1 MKQYDTQIL
10 DQYVADGKLIC
21 QSHPTLPLKIYK
33 YSLDTVFSR
42 NWDEITSAARGLV
55 VNTLTGFAYTNPI
68 PKFHNIEELPAL
80 GIELPN
86 EPYDILD
93 KVDGSCVEVF
103 RYNDELVVC
112 TLGSFESD
120 QAKIARELLNTK
132 YTGSLN
138 EIPSGETWVFELVVP
153 ENRIVL
159 DYGAQRKLVLLDIRD
174 DNGDYIQWEH
184 WVMKEC
190 WPDVVEKIDKTIE
203 EILLEKNRKDFTNK
217 EGFVIKFKN
226 GFRVKV
232 KYEEYFRLHKIM
244 TGVNERFIWEFLK
257 ENKPLPLENVP
268 DEFFQYVT
276 EVRDRLE
283 MKFENTLD
291 EAEKAFNDI
300 CVHGE
305 TRKEFALK
313 AIQSPYRAI
322 LFKMLEGKPYDEI
335 IWDMIRPENVGPK
348 FSSLKKSAEEA

>member
-1 MKQYDTQIL
+1 MKQYDINTIN
-10 DQYVADGKLIC
+10 QYVADGKLMC

-33 YSLDTVFSR
+33 YTVDTQFGKQ
-42 NWDEITSAARGLV
+42 WDDITLAARGLV
-55 VNTLTGFAYTNPI
+55 LDDQGYAYTNSI
-68 PKFHNIEELPAL
+68 GKFFNIEELPAL

-86 EPYDILD
+86 EPYEIFD
-93 KVDGSCVEVF
+93 KVDGSCIEVF
-103 RYNDELVVC
+103 RYNGELIVC
-112 TLGSFESD
+112 TLGSFESE
-120 QAKIARELLNTK
+120 QAKMAKEMLNAK
-132 YTGSLN
+132 YIYYLGN
-138 EIPSGETWVFELVVP
+138 IKDGETWIMEILHP
-153 ENRIVL
+153 QNRIVL
-159 DYGAQRKLVLLDIRD
+159 DYGNESKLVLLAIRTD
-174 DNGDYIQWEH
+174 SSEYPYYAMGY
-184 WVMKEC
+184 V
-190 WPDVVEKIDKTIE
+190 WPDVVEKIDTTLE
-203 EILLEKNRKDFTNK
+203 QLLVEKSRPDFTNK
-217 EGFVIKFKN
+217 EGFVIKFAS

-322 LFKMLEGKPYDEI
+322 LFKMLEGKPYVEI
-335 IWDMIRPENVGPK
+335 IWDMIKPESTVTK
-348 FSSLKKSAEEA
+348 FSSLKKNEEES